1 MNIGKMGFLLHLIAA
16 FVNVTV
22 SYAALTSESGEIK
35 IVEITDFPTMGVS
48 NSNGDGYF
56 SSWNCY
62 GEIPLTLSNGYNN
75 MYYSGSN
82 LDLYYGKSHS
92 PYTLSV
98 NGGAYKIMGY
108 DIVFRNSDTSK
119 NTTIV
124 PAKGGAAV
132 TCEGDGEAVLKVS
145 GLDNYQSTTFEISTA
160 GGANVAARMSKLVVY
175 LSCND
180 TSVVES
186 DNVLFDSKASTY
198 PYRIPALAVT
208 RNGDILAV
216 SDYRPCG
223 SDIGNGDVDIH
234 LRISEDNGFSWGPE
248 TKILNGTGSG
258 ETAGYGDAAIVADR
272 ESDRVRI
279 MCVTGDAKFSE
290 SGVVPVNLWNPFGEK
305 KIMRIATTISED
317 NGRTWTKPVDIT
329 DNMYSTVNVKGLFF
343 TSGRIVQSK
352 QIKVGNYYRIYSVL
366 CTHDNI
372 IYDQSK
378 NVNYV
383 CYSDDFGET
392 WKQLGGVAIDGG
404 DEAKCEEL
412 PNGNLM
418 VSTRMSGGRKFNIFT
433 YDDQANATGAW
444 ASPVVENN
452 KFGDVTSCNGE
463 LLIVD
468 AHRTED
474 NQPVKLL
481 LHSLSRNVNGV
492 DRSYV
497 SIYHKE
503 LNAYATPSDLTQGWS
518 DPYVVSE
525 KTSAYSTMMPTHDDK
540 IAFFFEDEVVEGG
553 YQMTYRNL
561 DLRDITGG
569 KYYLGK
575 YLHIDSDDV
584 IELENGE
591 HIGELE
597 IDADAENSGQVIAR
611 NGGADVDEVILKYSA
626 VPGVWNFIS
635 FPADVNIDNASNLN
649 ELGFFY
655 NGEGG
660 NKAYYI
666 KEYSEVKRAT
676 NGNEGW
682 ESVVEPVVVKGK
694 GYLFGV
700 ARNSDNPE
708 NLPVEVE
715 FRFRGEDLDN
725 YINEMDANMTSLM
738 SYSEVGEV
746 YNRGWNLLGNP
757 YFSNMNPTLAN
768 SFEYRNVAPFVYQYV
783 PETDTYNVFTS
794 GTEEVMAITPFSAFF
809 VQAIAP
815 EPVVLFHNSQ
825 NDIPSDAVPGIENN
839 TKKVR
844 IGLLFGEEEK
854 FMDRTDIYMSSN
866 VSDDFVLGEDAIKMW
881 GGMSGVS
888 NELATI
894 AGNKYCAVNGVCDGE
909 KEIPLMLNLHSKGKF
924 IIRILMNDGL
934 VDDDMVVLYD
944 KKEDIAFDLR
954 ENAGGY
960 GFEVDDAADVND
972 RFVIK
977 VYKKA
982 PVGIVDNVDN
992 TFVVKVYKN
1001 IININNLQK
1010 ETKVTVF
1017 NISGNVVVDELVS
1030 ASSWSVA
1037 LESGLYL
1044 LKIDNGENLVTK
1056 KVLLSR

>member
-1 MNIGKMGFLLHLIAA
+1 MSIGKMGFLLHLVAA

-22 SYAALTSESGEIK
+22 SYAALTFESRETK
-35 IVEITDFPTMGVS
+35 IVEITNFPTVGVP

-56 SSWNCY
+56 SCWNYY
-62 GEIPLTLSNGYNN
+62 GEVPLTLSNSYNN
-75 MYYSGSN
+75 MYYSGSD

-92 PYTLSV
+92 AYTLSV
-98 NGGAYKIMGY
+98 NGGAYRITGY

-124 PAKGGAAV
+124 PAEGGSSV
-132 TCEGDGEAVLKVS
+132 TCEGSGEAILNVS
-145 GLDNYQSTTFEISTA
+145 GLNNRQSTTFEISTA

-175 LSCND
+175 LSFDN
-180 TSVVES
+180 TAVMES
-186 DNVLFDSKASTY
+186 DNILFDSKTSTI

-208 RNGDILAV
+208 RNGDILAI

-223 SDIGNGDVDIH
+223 ADVGNGDVDVH
-234 LRISEDNGFSWGPE
+234 LRISEDNGVTWGPE
-248 TKILNGTGSG
+248 NKILNGTGSG
-258 ETAGYGDAAIVADR
+258 NTAGYGDVAIVADS

-279 MCVTGDAKFSE
+279 MCVTGNVIFGQ
-290 SGVVPVNLWNPFGEK
+290 SGVLWFGK
-305 KIMRIATTISED
+305 MRVASVLSED
-317 NGRTWTKPVDIT
+317 NGRTWGKPVDIT
-329 DNMYSTVNVKGLFF
+329 DRMYSMIDVRGMFF

-366 CTHDNI
+366 CTHDNW
-372 IYDQSK
+372 IYDASK

-392 WKQLGGVAIDGG
+392 WRQLGGVAINGG

-433 YDDQANATGAW
+433 YSDKTNATGSW

-463 LLIVD
+463 ILIVD

-540 IAFFFEDEVVEGG
+540 IAFFFEDEAVGGG

-569 KYYLGK
+569 KYYLGR
-575 YLHIDSDDV
+575 YVQVDSDDV

-591 HIGELE
+591 HVGELV
-597 IDADAENSGQVIAR
+597 IDADAEHSGQVIAR
-611 NGGADVDEVILKYSA
+611 DGGADVDEVILKYSV

-635 FPADVNIDNASNLN
+635 FPSDVNIDDVSNLN

-655 NGEGG
+655 NGEGE

-676 NGNEGW
+676 NGNDGW

-700 ARNSDNPE
+700 GRNIDNPE

-715 FRFRGEDLDN
+715 FRFKGEDLDN
-725 YINEMDANMTSLM
+725 YINNMDANMTSLM
-738 SYSEVGEV
+738 SYSEVGDV
-746 YNRGWNLLGNP
+746 YDRGWNLLGNP

-768 SFEYRNVAPFVYQYV
+768 SFEYENVAPFVYQYV

-809 VQAIAP
+809 VQAINP
-815 EPVVLFHNSQ
+815 NPTVLFHNSQ
-825 NDIPSDAVPGIENN
+825 NDALSSVVAEIDKDI
-839 TKKVR
+839 KIVR
-844 IGLLFGEEEK
+844 VGLSFGDEEK
-854 FMDRTDIYMSSN
+854 SMDRTDIYMSSN
-866 VSDDFVLGEDAIKMW
+866 ASDDFVLGEDAIKMW

-888 NELATI
+888 NELATVT
-894 AGNKYCAVNGVCDGE
+894 GNKYCAVNGVCEGE
-909 KEIPLMLNLHSKGKF
+909 KEVPLMLNLHSKGKF
-924 IIRILMNDGL
+924 VIKILVDNGL
-934 VDDDMVVLYD
+934 VDDDMVILYD
-944 KKEDIAFDLR
+944 KKEDVAFDLR

-960 GFEVDDAADVND
+960 GFEVSDAADVKD

-977 VYKKA
+977 ICKKA
-982 PVGIVDNVDN
+982 PVEIVENENDKYVIRI
-992 TFVVKVYKN
+992 YKN
-1001 IININNLQK
+1001 VINIENLK
-1010 ETKVTVF
+1010 EGTKLTVF
-1017 NISGNVVVDELVS
+1017 DISGNVVIDELVS
-1030 ASSWSVA
+1030 APSWSAA

-1044 LKIDNGENLVTK
+1044 LKIDNGDTSVTE
-1056 KVLLSR
+1056 KVLLGR